1 MQKDN
6 SSVSEPSIP
15 KPEMPEESM
24 PEPVAPAVRPRNL
37 LFYASRD
44 ALGPMTEVIL
54 AKLGYSIVLAE
65 TFASMRAE
73 KPELRPDMLLVDE
86 RRLGEAAAWEDD
98 NDYAELPIVLL
109 TGQHGATGA
118 DPRIVGAVKRPAGMH
133 DLYRLLQQ
141 VFEDTPRST
150 PRIATQLRAQ
160 CRRGERFFDGRVL
173 SLSGNGCLIR
183 SAETIQLGQKIELR
197 LELPRAGDVALEA
210 EASYQLLPD
219 VGLVFSA
226 VPHAQR
232 QTIER
237 FVAQALIGQARIVEP
252 PGAPDG
258 A

>member
-1 MQKDN
+1 MSKEQ
-6 SSVSEPSIP
+6 SSMSDLSIP
-15 KPEMPEESM
+15 TPEASEESL
-24 PEPVAPAVRPRNL
+24 PAPVAPAIRPRNL
-37 LFYASRD
+37 LFHASRD

-54 AKLGYSIVLAE
+54 AKLGYSIVRAE
-65 TFASMRAE
+65 TFESMRAAN
-73 KPELRPDMLLVDE
+73 PELRPDLLLVDE
-86 RRLGEAAAWEDD
+86 RRLGEAAAWEDEYD
-98 NDYAELPIVLL
+98 CGELPIVLL

-160 CRRGERFFDGRVL
+160 CRRGERFFEGRVL
-173 SLSGNGCLIR
+173 SLSQNGCLIR
-183 SAETIQLGQKIELR
+183 SGETIQLGQKIELR
-197 LELPRAGDVALEA
+197 LELPQAGDLAVEA

-226 VPHAQR
+226 MPHAKR

-237 FVAQALIGQARIVEP
+237 FVAQALVGQA
-252 PGAPDG
+252 
-258 A
+258 